1 MRNDSSHC
9 VKNDSSKIL
18 IAAAAGAAAG
28 VVAGILMAPST
39 GKDSREGLMKMAGQ
53 AAEGFNGQLSTYI
66 EKLGGLTSMLSG
78 LTGDASSTEKDI
90 SVGADASTGTTADG
104 STKYQG

>member
-1 MRNDSSHC
+1 M
-9 VKNDSSKIL
+9 KNDSSKIL

-39 GKDSREGLMKMAGQ
+39 GKDSRDGLVKLAGQ

-66 EKLGGLTSMLSG
+66 EKLGGLTTLLSG
-78 LTGDASSTEKDI
+78 LTGNAGGAEASR

-104 STKYQG
+104 STGQQG